1 MQRYWNWRD
10 LIKPRRLE
18 VDRAVTTNTYGK
30 FVARPLEPGY
40 GLTVGNSL
48 RRVLLSSLQGA
59 AITSVKFDGVLHEFS
74 TIPDV
79 TEDVTNIIL
88 NLKEI
93 RLKLHGEGPKVLI
106 LEKSGE
112 GFIRAGDIQCD
123 DTVEIL
129 NPEQHIA
136 TLATGANF
144 KAQLIVKRGRGYKTS
159 DENKSQEDPVGS
171 IPIDS
176 IFSPVRKVNYN
187 VTPSRVGQRTDF
199 DKLTLELWTDGSLNP
214 EDAVAFSAK
223 ILKEQL
229 KVFINFDE
237 EEEPVI
243 AEPEFTKA
251 PGTSDTTAAL
261 NELLRKP
268 VEELELSVRSANCL
282 QAANIRFIG
291 DLVQKSE
298 AEMLKTKNFGRKS
311 LNELK
316 EVLTPLG
323 LHLGMKLDGWP
334 PDDLD
339 RRVLLP
345 KQSAATETPGEELGY
360 EEEEEESDDFDEGED
375 E

>member
-18 VDRAVTTNTYGK
+18 VDRSVTTNTYGK
-30 FVARPLEPGY
+30 FIARPLEPGY

-93 RLKLHGEGPKVLI
+93 RLRLHSDGPKVLTI
-106 LEKSGE
+106 EKRGE
-112 GFIRAGDIQCD
+112 GAICASDIQCD

-129 NPEQHIA
+129 NPQQHIA
-136 TLATGANF
+136 TLASGANF
-144 KAQLIVKRGRGYKTS
+144 KAQLIVKRGRGYKTAE
-159 DENKSQEDPVGS
+159 ENKSQEDPIGS

-176 IFSPVRKVNYN
+176 IFSPVRKVNYS

-237 EEEPVI
+237 EEEPEVT
-243 AEPEFTKA
+243 EPEYPKSE
-251 PGTSDTTAAL
+251 GSSDSTVAL

-323 LHLGMKLDGWP
+323 LHLGMKIDGWP
-334 PDDLD
+334 PSDLD
-339 RRVLLP
+339 RRILP
-345 KQSAATETPGEELGY
+345 KPATAATGSVGGEPGY
-360 EEEEEESDDFDEGED
+360 EEGEKNDDDYGED
-375 E
+375 EEE